1 MTRSKK
7 LGKAI
12 FECMTRLYSDSK
24 PSADFNQLLENAEIN
39 ELGQKVINYDDYEID
54 SKKFEQIVSDVISD
68 FKIKSKYDISILKF
82 NVYLGASPKTKNYDV
97 SNT

>member
-12 FECMTRLYSDSK
+12 FECMTRLYLAST
-24 PSADFNQLLENAEIN
+24 PSADFNQLVENAEIN
-39 ELGQKVINYDDYEID
+39 EFGEKVINYEDYEID
-54 SKKFEQIVSDVISD
+54 SKQFEQIVTEVISD
-68 FKIKSKYDISILKF
+68 FKIKSKYDIEIFKF
-82 NVYLGASPKTKNYDV
+82 NIYLGASPKTKNYDV